1 MLKLVLIR
9 HGQSLYNLENKFTG
23 WTDVDLS
30 ENGIKEARKAGK
42 ILKQHNY
49 TFDIAYTSLLK
60 RAIKTL
66 WEVLDE
72 TNLTWLPVY
81 KSWKLNE
88 RHYGALQGLNKTKTA
103 EIYGNDQVHTW
114 RRSINERPPALNK
127 TDPRYEISDP
137 KYKNLQAGQFPVTE
151 NLADTSERVL
161 QYWNESIIPQLK
173 DRQHVI
179 VSSHGNTIRAL
190 VKYLDQLPVDEVTNL
205 NIPTGKPLVY
215 ELDDNLQPFKHYYLE
230 EDN

>member
-1 MLKLVLIR
+1 MIKLVLVR
-9 HGQSLYNLENKFTG
+9 HDQSWYNLENKFTG

-30 ENGIKEARKAGK
+30 EYGVKEARKAGK

-49 TFDIAYTSLLK
+49 TFDIAYTSVLK

-72 TNLTWLPVY
+72 IDLTWLPIY
-81 KSWKLNE
+81 KSWRLNE

-103 EIYGNDQVHTW
+103 EKYGYEQVHTW
-114 RRSINERPPALNK
+114 RRSMHVRPPALDK

-137 KYKNLQAGQFPVTE
+137 KYKDLQAGQFPVTE

-161 QYWNESIIPQLK
+161 QYWKESIIPPLK
-173 DRQHVI
+173 NQHHVI

-190 VKYLDQLPVDEVTNL
+190 VQYLDKLSVDDVADL
-205 NIPTGKPLVY
+205 NNPTGKPLVY
-215 ELDDNLQPFKHYYLE
+215 ELDDSLQPLKHYYLE
-230 EDN
+230 EDS